1 MTRMQ
6 EYESSRGLGHA
17 SCDHGGSSSPS
28 ISGTRLALVT
38 AGLSAVWSDRA
49 SEIRKLREQGETLAN
64 VGQRF
69 GLSAE
74 HVRQILDHESQEVL
88 IPG

>member
-6 EYESSRGLGHA
+6 EYESSRGLGYA
-17 SCDHGGSSSPS
+17 SCDDGGSSFPG
-28 ISGTRLALVT
+28 ISGTWLALVT
-38 AGLSAVWSDRA
+38 AGPSAVWSDRA

-64 VGQRF
+64 IGQRF

-74 HVRQILDHESQEVL
+74 RVR
-88 IPG
+88 